1 MSYIYSANDF
11 RNENHDVRIYC
22 HSDLGVSRLQVT
34 WNLYS
39 KEIAES
45 SAKHGVRDAI
55 EFVPALK
62 LGALEAHPGRWQSVD
77 CATCGG
83 GSGSSPCAPRDPS
96 SCDVTFF

>member
-22 HSDLGVSRLQVT
+22 HSDLGVSRLQVI
-34 WNLYS
+34 WNLHS

-55 EFVPALK
+55 ELVPALK
-62 LGALEAHPGRWQSVD
+62 LGALEAHQ
-77 CATCGG
+77 AA
-83 GSGSSPCAPRDPS
+83 GSQWTVPLVVVAVG
-96 SCDVTFF
+96 VLKL